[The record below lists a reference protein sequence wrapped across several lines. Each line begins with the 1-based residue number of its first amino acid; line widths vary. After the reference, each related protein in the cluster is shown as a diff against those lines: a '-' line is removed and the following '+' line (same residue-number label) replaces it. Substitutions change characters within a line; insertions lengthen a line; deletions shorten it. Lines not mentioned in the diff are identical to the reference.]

1 MRSMAET
8 KRAIALGFFDGVHIG
23 HAALLNRTKQRA
35 EERELLPSV
44 LSFDVHPDDLVF
56 GGQVE
61 LINSALGRED
71 IIRRAFGIDNVIFIH
86 FNQRVMHMSWQA
98 FADSVVEELGAAWLV
113 VGHDFRFGYRGEGTA
128 ERLRDYCAGRGVGCD
143 IIPAV
148 TMDGQVVSSTR
159 IRELLKTGEIEEA
172 NRWLGHPHFLT
183 DTVHSGYHLGTKL
196 GTPTINMSFP
206 EGVLVPRRGV
216 YAAKVYL
223 AGETAGHIAV
233 TNVGV
238 RPTVSDEGRV
248 SVESHLLDY
257 SGDLYGRQVRVEFFA
272 FLRDEQKYADFTE
285 LSGQI
290 HRDAEAARAWFAKKN
305 PDSTAG

>member
-1 MRSMAET
+1 MAET

>member
-1 MRSMAET
+1 MTQTR
-8 KRAIALGFFDGVHIG
+8 RAIALGFFDGVHIG
-23 HAALLNRTKQRA
+23 HAALLNKTKERA
-35 EERELLPSV
+35 AEQGLKPSV

-61 LINSALGRED
+61 LINSALGREEL
-71 IIRRAFGIDNVIFIH
+71 IRRAFGIENVIFIH
-86 FNQRVMHMSWQA
+86 FNQRVMHMSWQD
-98 FADSVVEELGAAWLV
+98 FADSVMDELHAAWLV
-113 VGHDFRFGYRGEGTA
+113 VGHDFRFGYKGEGTA
-128 ERLRDYCAGRGVGCD
+128 EKLRDYCAERGVGCD

-148 TMDGQVVSSTR
+148 TLDGQVVSSTR
-159 IRELLKTGEIEEA
+159 IRALLKEGRVEEA

-206 EGVLVPRRGV
+206 TGVLVPRRGV

-223 AGETAGHIAV
+223 SGETEGHIAV
-233 TNVGV
+233 TNIGV

-257 SGDLYGRQVRVEFFA
+257 SGDLYGRQARVEFYA
-272 FLRDEQKYADFTE
+272 FLRDEQKYADFAA
-285 LSGQI
+285 LSAQI
-290 HRDAEAARAWFAKKN
+290 RRDADAARGYFQSKKEY
-305 PDSTAG
+305 STNG